1 MERKVWILKKH
12 TVVIKYKLKNMLAI
26 LLKKEKLFFLIA
38 WSLLACSILRLTDIF
53 ILSFEN
59 NFYYFIIK
67 LVIQAGLYYGYY
79 HLLKRRY
86 DIKLNYIGFIIEN
99 IIYSL
104 LILLF
109 AFVFYKM
116 TALNNGAFY
125 IIHFFILFVLNLM
138 LSSILFLVRK

>member
-1 MERKVWILKKH
+1 
-12 TVVIKYKLKNMLAI
+12 MLAI

-38 WSLLACSILRLTDIF
+38 WSLLACSLLRLTDIF

-59 NFYYFIIK
+59 NFYYFIVK
-67 LVIQAGLYYGYY
+67 LIIQAGLYYIYY

-86 DIKLNYIGFIIEN
+86 NINLNYIGYIIEN

-104 LILLF
+104 LIILF
-109 AFVFYKM
+109 AFVFYKL
-116 TALNNGAFY
+116 TSLNNGAFY
-125 IIHFFILFVLNLM
+125 ISSFFILLFLNLV